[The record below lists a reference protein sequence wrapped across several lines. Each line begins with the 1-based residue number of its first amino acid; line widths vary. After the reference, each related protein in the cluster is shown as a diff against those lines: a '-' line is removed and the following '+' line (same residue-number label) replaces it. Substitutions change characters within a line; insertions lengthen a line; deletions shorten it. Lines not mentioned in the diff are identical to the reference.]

1 MYCTPRTSVVVVVF
15 LFTAAS
21 LRAQTAVDPSG
32 HWEGLVQV
40 PGMDIA
46 FQIDFAKSG
55 SGITGAVSVPAQQLT
70 GLPLQKVVVDGR
82 SIEFQAR
89 TDQSFDGTMSDDGG
103 SISGSYYIDGAA
115 VPFTMTRKG
124 EARIAATISGGRIGK
139 ELEGRWNGTIDVNG
153 GLKLVFF
160 FQAEDG
166 IRDYK
171 VTGVQTCA
179 LPISF
184 DGGPAESLQFVEISY
199 HDNFSRDALLGRS
212 RSEERRVGKECR
224 SRWSPYH

>member
-1 MYCTPRTSVVVVVF
+1 MYCTLRTSVVVVVF

-89 TDQSFDGTMSDDGG
+89 TDQSFDGTMSSATRNVTARAWSAITRSDT
-103 SISGSYYIDGAA
+103 SLRSAA
-115 VPFTMTRKG
+115 P
-124 EARIAATISGGRIGK
+124 
-139 ELEGRWNGTIDVNG
+139 
-153 GLKLVFF
+153 
-160 FQAEDG
+160 
-166 IRDYK
+166 
-171 VTGVQTCA
+171 
-179 LPISF
+179 
-184 DGGPAESLQFVEISY
+184 
-199 HDNFSRDALLGRS
+199 
-212 RSEERRVGKECR
+212 
-224 SRWSPYH
+224 